1 MEAGAMPAT
10 TKPAQVSEE
19 DLAAY
24 LHQRQVMASATQL
37 LNPLVGGI
45 ASKAPKMIRLFR
57 GEGRMAPEG
66 PFWRDPEMN
75 ALSGRWFT
83 TNRETAETFA
93 AEAKS
98 RRLGPGRVVSVD
110 VPEHVY
116 EASRL
121 DNLPKLQKFRYGL
134 AEPGD
139 ALLPQEWV
147 QRAMPMVT
155 P

>member
-1 MEAGAMPAT
+1 M
-10 TKPAQVSEE
+10 
-19 DLAAY
+19 
-24 LHQRQVMASATQL
+24 
-37 LNPLVGGI
+37 
-45 ASKAPKMIRLFR
+45 
-57 GEGRMAPEG
+57 
-66 PFWRDPEMN
+66 
-75 ALSGRWFT
+75 
-83 TNRETAETFA
+83 
-93 AEAKS
+93 
-98 RRLGPGRVVSVD
+98 VSVD